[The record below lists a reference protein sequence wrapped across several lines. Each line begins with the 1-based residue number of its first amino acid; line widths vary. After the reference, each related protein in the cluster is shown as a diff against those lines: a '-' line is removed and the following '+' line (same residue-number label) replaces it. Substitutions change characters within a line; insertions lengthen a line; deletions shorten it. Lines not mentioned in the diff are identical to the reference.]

1 MKDYTSPDP
10 KFSKKIPILEVGDTN
25 HADNVNAFVKPLFEN
40 TLINH
45 AQLEQA
51 ANAELVEY
59 AFYSVFTKMPENE
72 EKAMTL
78 EEINTAISTAWNG
91 EASPDP
97 KAMTP
102 EEINTAISTA
112 WNGETSSDPTALSS
126 AEIEDVIN

>member
-1 MKDYTSPDP
+1 MKSYTKTDP
-10 KFSKKIPILEVGDTN
+10 VFSKSIKITEVIDAG
-25 HADNVNAFVKPLFEN
+25 HADFINEAPKQLLEN
-40 TLINH
+40 TLVNH
-45 AQLEQA
+45 EEIQQA

-97 KAMTP
+97 
-102 EEINTAISTA
+102 
-112 WNGETSSDPTALSS
+112 TALSS

>member
-1 MKDYTSPDP
+1 MKSYTKTDP
-10 KFSKKIPILEVGDTN
+10 VFSKSIKITEVTDAG
-25 HADNVNAFVKPLFEN
+25 HADFINEAPKQLLEN
-40 TLINH
+40 TLVNH
-45 AQLEQA
+45 EEIQQA

-72 EKAMTL
+72 EKAMTPA
-78 EEINTAISTAWNG
+78 EINEAMNTAWNG

-112 WNGETSSDPTALSS
+112 WNGETSPDPTALSS

>member
-1 MKDYTSPDP
+1 MKDYTNPDP

-72 EKAMTL
+72 EKAMTPV
-78 EEINTAISTAWNG
+78 EINEAMNTAWNG
-91 EASPDP
+91 EASP
-97 KAMTP
+97 
-102 EEINTAISTA
+102 
-112 WNGETSSDPTALSS
+112 DPTALSS